1 MAVDGVGSTGSSNPS
16 ISGSR
21 AGIADNFDTFLQLLT
36 AQLKNQNPLDPLD
49 TNAFTQQL
57 VQFSS
62 VEQQLKTNDFL
73 SALVQANTNSVQ
85 TNAVAYI
92 GKTVAADGVRSE
104 LVNGKAVWNFSLE
117 DAATATVTIKD
128 KDGNVVYTEKGD
140 LQAGQGQ
147 FTWNGKTSTGGK
159 APDGSYTISMTGIN
173 AEGKTVPIST
183 QFTGVVTG
191 VDFTGSEPVLLIGS
205 TRVNLST
212 VKAITATPPA
222 QPPDDTD
229 ARSRARGRVTLH

>member
-222 QPPDDTD
+222 QPPDDTETPD
-229 ARSRARGRVTLH
+229 TEGA